1 LIKILSSMSVTLAIT
16 VTSKPDQV
24 SHRRS
29 TSNTTSLRMWPRC
42 GADWTVS
49 PQW

>member
-1 LIKILSSMSVTLAIT
+1 MSVTFAIT
-16 VTSKPDQV
+16 VTAYPLAR

-29 TSNTTSLRMWPRC
+29 TSNTTSLRMWPTC